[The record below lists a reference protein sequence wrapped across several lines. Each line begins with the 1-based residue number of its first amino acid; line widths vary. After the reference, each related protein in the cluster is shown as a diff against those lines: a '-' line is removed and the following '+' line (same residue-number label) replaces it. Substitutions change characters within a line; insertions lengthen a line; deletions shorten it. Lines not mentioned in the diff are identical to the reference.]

1 MKGYPTHPLAMVVA
15 MNADR
20 VIGVD
25 GDLPWR
31 IREDLRHFRRVTMG
45 HAIIMGRKTWESI
58 GRPLPGR
65 RNIVISRNRELKI
78 EGAEVIGGLAQA
90 IGAAIEGG
98 DDEPRIIG
106 GATLYEAALPLTTRL
121 FLTEVDRQV
130 EGDTFF
136 PQFDRSEWT
145 ELSRRE
151 GETPGVVFLELER
164 MEQS

>member
-1 MKGYPTHPLAMVVA
+1 MSVRPTHPLAMVVA

-45 HAIIMGRKTWESI
+45 HAILMGRKTWDSI

-78 EGAEVIGGLAQA
+78 DGAEVVHGLAQA
-90 IGAAIEGG
+90 IGLAIQGG
-98 DDEPRIIG
+98 DSEPRIIG
-106 GATLYEAALPLTTRL
+106 GATLYEAALPITSRL
-121 FLTEVDRQV
+121 FLTEVDRVV

-136 PQFDRSEWT
+136 PDFDRTQWREI
-145 ELSRRE
+145 SRRA
-151 GETPGVVFLELER
+151 GETEGVMFLELER
-164 MEQS
+164 I

>member
-1 MKGYPTHPLAMVVA
+1 MTGPTHPLAMVVA

-45 HAIIMGRKTWESI
+45 HAIIMGRKTWDSI

-65 RNIVISRNRELKI
+65 RNIVVSRNRELKI
-78 EGAEVIGGLAQA
+78 EGAEVIHGLAQA
-90 IGAAIEGG
+90 IGAAIQGG
-98 DDEPRIIG
+98 DDEPRVIG
-106 GATLYEAALPLTTRL
+106 GSTLYEAALPLTTRL
-121 FLTEVDRQV
+121 FITEVDRSV

-136 PQFDRSEWT
+136 PEFDRREWR
-145 ELSRRE
+145 EVSRQA
-151 GETPGVVFLELER
+151 GETEGVVFTELER
-164 MEQS
+164 I

>member
-1 MKGYPTHPLAMVVA
+1 MVVA

-25 GDLPWR
+25 GDLPWK

-45 HAIIMGRKTWESI
+45 HSILMGRKTWDSI

-78 EGAEVIGGLAQA
+78 EGAEVVHGLARA
-90 IGAAIEGG
+90 IGAAREGG
-98 DDEPRIIG
+98 DEEPRIIG
-106 GATLYEAALPLTTRL
+106 GATLYEAALPITTRL
-121 FLTEVDRQV
+121 FVTEVDRQV

-136 PQFDRSEWT
+136 PEFDRSEWR
-145 ELSRRE
+145 EISRRV
-151 GETPGVVFLELER
+151 GETEGVVFFELER
-164 MEQS
+164 IVG

>member
-1 MKGYPTHPLAMVVA
+1 MSVRPTHPLAMVVA

-45 HAIIMGRKTWESI
+45 HAILMGRKTWDSI

-78 EGAEVIGGLAQA
+78 EGAEVVHGLAQA
-90 IGAAIEGG
+90 IGLAIQGG
-98 DDEPRIIG
+98 DLEPRIIG
-106 GATLYEAALPLTTRL
+106 GATLYEAALPICSRL
-121 FLTEVDRQV
+121 FLTEVDRAV

-136 PQFDRSEWT
+136 PAFDRSQWREV
-145 ELSRRE
+145 SRRE
-151 GETPGVVFLELER
+151 GETEGVLFLELER
-164 MEQS
+164 I